1 MRHRH
6 YQVYFCYGLSE
17 QKSADK
23 IRELVGNSF
32 SSFANINKSE
42 NQGKILFIIPP
53 EKCIFRQNFSAMIYG
68 IDQFKYQDVLEIL
81 KNPSKAKLNEQS
93 KDQIIKSQQNVQQI
107 VASDRTVYGINT
119 GFGPLCDVK
128 ISEEETAQLQH
139 NLIISHAVGVGKPIQ
154 KDISKIMMIS
164 KIHALSKG
172 FSGVSLDVIERLI
185 LMLELD
191 IIPVVPE
198 QGSVGASGDL
208 APLAHLV
215 LPLLGLGQVW
225 VNDEIKVTSE
235 VLEKHNIQPLKLGPK
250 EGLGLINGT
259 QFILA
264 HAIIGL
270 SKFEYL
276 LDLADLT
283 ASMSIEAY
291 RGSASPFKKELH
303 EIRPFDGSQKVAERM
318 RNFLQ
323 DSDNLKS
330 HEFCDRVQDPY
341 SMRCVPQVHGASRN
355 AFEHL
360 KQMAETE
367 LNSVTD
373 NPIVLSAEE
382 SISGGNFHGQLMA
395 LPLDYCSLAA
405 AELGNISDR
414 RSYLLLEGKYG
425 LPKLLVESSGLNS
438 GFMIPQYTSAALVT
452 ENKTLCFPAS
462 ADSIPTSLGQED
474 HVSMGS
480 ISGRKF
486 NQILGNLENI
496 IAIELMFAAQGLE
509 FRRPAKC
516 SKIVEENYDIIRSVV
531 PKLEDDRLIGEDIL
545 KIAELIREK
554 RFFCELDFY
563 CKTAN

>member
-1 MRHRH
+1 
-6 YQVYFCYGLSE
+6 
-17 QKSADK
+17 
-23 IRELVGNSF
+23 
-32 SSFANINKSE
+32 
-42 NQGKILFIIPP
+42 
-53 EKCIFRQNFSAMIYG
+53 MIYG
-68 IDQFKYQDVLEIL
+68 IDQFSYKDVLEIC
-81 KNPSKAKLNEQS
+81 KDTAKAKLNKTA
-93 KDQIIKSQQNVQQI
+93 KDQILKSQKNVAKI
-107 VASDRTVYGINT
+107 VASDDTVYGINT

-139 NLIISHAVGVGKPIQ
+139 NLIISHAVGVGKPID
-154 KDISKIMMIS
+154 KELSKIMIIS
-164 KIHALSKG
+164 KVHALSKG

-185 LMLELD
+185 LMLEKD

-208 APLAHLV
+208 APLSHLV

-225 VNDEIKVTSE
+225 DGDKIVDTEIALK
-235 VLEKHNIQPLKLGPK
+235 KHKLKALKLGPK

-264 HAIIGL
+264 HAIKGL
-270 SKFEYL
+270 EKMEYL
-276 LDLADLT
+276 LDLADMT
-283 ASMSIEAY
+283 AAMSLEAY

-303 EIRPFDGSQKVAERM
+303 EIRPFAGSKKVAARM
-318 RNFLQ
+318 LKFLKG
-323 DSDNLKS
+323 SDNLKS

-360 KQMAETE
+360 KMMAETE

-395 LPLDYCSLAA
+395 LPLDYATLAA

-414 RSYLLLEGKYG
+414 RSYLLLEGKFG
-425 LPKLLVESSGLNS
+425 LPRLLTESSGLNS

-486 NQILGNLENI
+486 NQVLDNLVNILSV
-496 IAIELMFAAQGLE
+496 ELMFAAQGLE

-516 SKIVEENYDIIRSVV
+516 SKIIEENFSIIRSVV
-531 PKLEDDRLIGEDIL
+531 PKLEEDRLIGRDML
-545 KIAELIREK
+545 AIADLIRNK
-554 RFFCELDFY
+554 KLNV
-563 CKTAN
+563 TV